1 MIKFLTLLFIIANS
15 QIDPAITLPAKIV
28 EVKDG
33 DTISVEFTIQANI
46 RLVDCWSPE
55 LGTKEGDAAKEF
67 LGKLLKKDSN
77 VLVKIPF
84 DGKISKSLSLSR
96 LLGRVYKDTDGDG
109 ILEDM
114 SEMMVKWGFAT
125 ETKPKRGL

>member
-1 MIKFLTLLFIIANS
+1 MIKLALLAFLIFQQQEIKPELS
-15 QIDPAITLPAKIV
+15 LPARVI

-46 RLVDCWSPE
+46 RLIDCWSPE

-67 LGKLLKKDSN
+67 LGKFLKKDSN

-84 DGKISKSLSLSR
+84 NGKISRSLSLSR

-125 ETKPKRGL
+125 EKKGL

>member
-1 MIKFLTLLFIIANS
+1 MIKLALLAFLIFQQQEIKPELS
-15 QIDPAITLPAKIV
+15 LPARVV

-33 DTISVEFTIQANI
+33 DTISVEFTVQANI
-46 RLVDCWSPE
+46 RLIDCWSPE
-55 LGTKEGDAAKEF
+55 LGTKEGDAAKKF
-67 LGKLLKKDSN
+67 LGKFLKKDSN

-84 DGKISKSLSLSR
+84 NGKISRSLSLSR

-109 ILEDM
+109 VLEDM

-125 ETKPKRGL
+125 EKKGL

>member
-1 MIKFLTLLFIIANS
+1 MIKLALFAFLIFQQQEIKPELS
-15 QIDPAITLPAKIV
+15 LPARVI

-46 RLVDCWSPE
+46 RLIDCWSPE

-67 LGKLLKKDSN
+67 LGKFLKKDSN

-84 DGKISKSLSLSR
+84 NGKISRSLSLSR

-125 ETKPKRGL
+125 EKKGL